1 MSFFQI
7 SSVTFPLLATQY
19 PLAQTGESL
28 IFAKDFFG
36 HPARK
41 NRQKLNATVYF
52 AAQAPIRP
60 RPLAPTQ
67 PGVRALLPHDL
78 TALRDASV
86 FRLR

>member
-1 MSFFQI
+1 M
-7 SSVTFPLLATQY
+7 TT
-19 PLAQTGESL
+19 TGESL

-60 RPLAPTQ
+60 RPLALTQ
-67 PGVRALLPHDL
+67 RGVRALLPHDL